1 MLDLRGQRPAR
12 GPARAALARRRRRE
26 RIERVQAGKPGLHAK
41 QVRNHDGRRPA
52 LIGHDVRPAPGRDE
66 TVQHLE
72 AARIGVG
79 VINADGVVG
88 RLERRSDGVEALP
101 SKLIDLLDRSESLY
115 RRIARFDDI
124 LFRNAEAAP
133 GVQEHFAILQAAFAQ
148 GNAD

>member
-1 MLDLRGQRPAR
+1 VQEGDMTAEDAASDRYRLGAKEICM
-12 GPARAALARRRRRE
+12 GKRA
-26 RIERVQAGKPGLHAK
+26 
-41 QVRNHDGRRPA
+41 
-52 LIGHDVRPAPGRDE
+52 
-66 TVQHLE
+66 
-72 AARIGVG
+72 
-79 VINADGVVG
+79 
-88 RLERRSDGVEALP
+88 DGVEALP